1 MFLLYSCNEMEEKF
15 NIEKELKKLP
25 QKPGVYIMHDK
36 DDKIIYVG
44 KAISL
49 KRRVTSYFRK
59 TKKTQ
64 RILNMVALI
73 DHFEYIV
80 CDNEAEALVLEC
92 NLIKKNMPKFNVLL
106 KDDKT
111 YPYIK
116 INVKAKFPD
125 VYITRRVLNDG
136 ARYFGPYPNSGAAKE
151 MVEFIKTRFK
161 IRQCKSFK
169 YKDRAC
175 LNYYIKKC
183 SGPCMGYISEA
194 DYRKRI
200 NQIISIL
207 DGNVKDVEKE
217 LKNEME
223 LASQKMEYEKAALL
237 RDELYAV
244 QAISQRQKVANISDN
259 DIDVIGFAKN
269 NEKICVEVFYIRNS
283 KMIGRDSFFL
293 NGLNDEADSELTEEF
308 IERFYSDKDILPNKI
323 MCRNDFEDR
332 EIFEQYLTKKAGRNV
347 EIKVPKIGE
356 KVRLVEMAENNAK
369 ITLENKEK
377 SHKNVIV
384 ELKDTLGLSRLPR
397 KIESFDISN
406 ISGTYMVAGMCVMI
420 DGQIRKNLSRRF
432 KIKTVIGQDD
442 PKSMEEVVT
451 RRLRHSIN
459 LMGELEQ
466 KNAIDSKD
474 NQNTNK
480 TNENNAEQGVNNAI
494 ESNDNQDT
502 NKTNES
508 NAKQGVNNVLDSKV
522 NSSAINE
529 NNYNLS
535 EDNSMDDEGI
545 KDNLLNRIDW
555 DRVKKLPKEILQKYD
570 SSKGF
575 GRLPDLILADG
586 GITQI
591 RATKA
596 AIRNI
601 ENEIGATLNIA
612 VYGMVKNDKH
622 QTRALMDENR
632 NEMEISEDLFNLIT
646 NFQNEVHNTAIG
658 YHKMLR
664 DKSMVKSE
672 LDNISGIGNVK
683 KIELLKKFGSVEN
696 IAKASVDEIASV
708 KGINKELAEKISKE
722 LTKKF

>member
-1 MFLLYSCNEMEEKF
+1 M
-15 NIEKELKKLP
+15 
-25 QKPGVYIMHDK
+25 
-36 DDKIIYVG
+36 
-44 KAISL
+44 
-49 KRRVTSYFRK
+49 
-59 TKKTQ
+59 
-64 RILNMVALI
+64 
-73 DHFEYIV
+73 
-80 CDNEAEALVLEC
+80 
-92 NLIKKNMPKFNVLL
+92 
-106 KDDKT
+106 
-111 YPYIK
+111 
-116 INVKAKFPD
+116 
-125 VYITRRVLNDG
+125 
-136 ARYFGPYPNSGAAKE
+136 
-151 MVEFIKTRFK
+151 
-161 IRQCKSFK
+161 
-169 YKDRAC
+169 
-175 LNYYIKKC
+175 
-183 SGPCMGYISEA
+183 
-194 DYRKRI
+194 
-200 NQIISIL
+200 
-207 DGNVKDVEKE
+207 
-217 LKNEME
+217 
-223 LASQKMEYEKAALL
+223 
-237 RDELYAV
+237 
-244 QAISQRQKVANISDN
+244 
-259 DIDVIGFAKN
+259 
-269 NEKICVEVFYIRNS
+269 
-283 KMIGRDSFFL
+283 
-293 NGLNDEADSELTEEF
+293 
-308 IERFYSDKDILPNKI
+308 
-323 MCRNDFEDR
+323 
-332 EIFEQYLTKKAGRNV
+332 
-347 EIKVPKIGE
+347 
-356 KVRLVEMAENNAK
+356 
-369 ITLENKEK
+369 
-377 SHKNVIV
+377 

-466 KNAIDSKD
+466 RNATESKY
-474 NQNTNK
+474 NQN
-480 TNENNAEQGVNNAI
+480 
-494 ESNDNQDT
+494 
-502 NKTNES
+502 
-508 NAKQGVNNVLDSKV
+508 V
-522 NSSAINE
+522 NSSVINE
-529 NNYNLS
+529 NSYNLS
-535 EDNSMDDEGI
+535 EDNSVDDEGI

-555 DRVKKLPKEILQKYD
+555 DRVKKLPKEILEKYD
-570 SSKGF
+570 GSKGF

-601 ENEIGATLNIA
+601 ENEIGTTLNIA

-708 KGINKELAEKISKE
+708 KGINEELAEKISKE